1 MRRTFNCGVG
11 LVMAVDPQV
20 ANPLMER
27 LANEGEAPFV
37 IGELA
42 PA

>member
-11 LVMAVDPQV
+11 MVLAVEPAV
-20 ANPLMER
+20 AAPLMER
-27 LANEGEAPFV
+27 LINEGEAPFV

-42 PA
+42 NA

>member
-11 LVMAVDPQV
+11 MVLAVASGQEDGVMADLE
-20 ANPLMER
+20 A
-27 LANEGEAPFV
+27 AGETPFV